1 MGGSTPSVASVV
13 IFHSLA
19 FHVQKGLRRLQQP
32 HALSRWSQRLHT
44 IGRLVAAWACMAVT
58 RMGFIQNAD
67 SAKSGPSRR
76 CLVQSTQR
84 HPRTSAI
91 GLSVVPRICPTSGT
105 RLARWACW
113 VVGQMAFTQLAAFA
127 ALVFTAKSLA
137 PMG

>member
-1 MGGSTPSVASVV
+1 MGEAVYR
-13 IFHSLA
+13 
-19 FHVQKGLRRLQQP
+19 QCR
-32 HALSRWSQRLHT
+32 T
-44 IGRLVAAWACMAVT
+44 IGIQSASRGAWAVR

-91 GLSVVPRICPTSGT
+91 GLSVVPQICPTSGT

-137 PMG
+137 PMGLVEMRLPALPTCEGTAPAGEH